1 MVIDEMYFR
10 IDEMRSVDV
19 VRQERPLLLFL
30 VLFGAIFGI
39 GAAAACIWIY
49 TSTDFAALP
58 YVAAVLFIAAAV
70 ALAGVLSVKR
80 RYALR
85 IGQAS
90 GMTKAIVSSDRNE
103 LENIR
108 LQIADVLK
116 HE

>member
-30 VLFGAIFGI
+30 VLVGAIFGI

-70 ALAGVLSVKR
+70 ALPVVSVKR

>member
-1 MVIDEMYFR
+1 M
-10 IDEMRSVDV
+10 
-19 VRQERPLLLFL
+19 
-30 VLFGAIFGI
+30 
-39 GAAAACIWIY
+39 
-49 TSTDFAALP
+49 
-58 YVAAVLFIAAAV
+58 
-70 ALAGVLSVKR
+70 LSVKR

>member
-1 MVIDEMYFR
+1 MH
-10 IDEMRSVDV
+10 
-19 VRQERPLLLFL
+19 
-30 VLFGAIFGI
+30 
-39 GAAAACIWIY
+39 
-49 TSTDFAALP
+49 
-58 YVAAVLFIAAAV
+58 FIAAAV

>member
-19 VRQERPLLLFL
+19 VRQERPLFL
-30 VLFGAIFGI
+30 VLVGAIFGI

>member
-30 VLFGAIFGI
+30 VLVGAIFGI
-39 GAAAACIWIY
+39 GACIWIY